1 MKKLSLAD
9 LAGRA
14 DGPVT
19 SPAVPGFLIERGGLS
34 RYAAGQR
41 SHPEGHH
48 VHTVPE
54 LFCILQGSGLVEIDG
69 RHTPFEAG
77 DVLLVEP
84 GEDHHLISQGS
95 VPLVSVWMHLR
106 PDT

>member
-9 LAGRA
+9 LTARG
-14 DGPVT
+14 DGPVVAT
-19 SPAVPGFLIERGGLS
+19 AVPGYLIDRGGMS
-34 RYAAGQR
+34 KYEAGQR

-69 RHTPFEAG
+69 VTTPFEAG
-77 DVLLVEP
+77 DILLVEP
-84 GEDHHLISQGS
+84 GEDHHLISGGE
-95 VPLVSVWMHLR
+95 VPLVSVWMHLKAA
-106 PDT
+106 